1 MGAALS
7 ARQKV
12 KNPQRLEAGGF
23 FDSTQDTANST
34 PLADIIKA
42 AFLAGKTVCA
52 IDFAEHQRAE
62 ALGAI
67 ATLRDQYPITQGWRT
82 VRQSHLS
89 ETRLRARTYFI
100 RGEFLRGEVSHA

>member
-1 MGAALS
+1 MS
-7 ARQKV
+7 ARQNV
-12 KNPQRLEAGGF
+12 KNPSSVRADGL
-23 FDSTQDTANST
+23 FDTTKDDSDST
-34 PLADIIKA
+34 PLSERIKA
-42 AFLAGKTVCA
+42 AFLAGRTVCA
-52 IDFAEHQRAE
+52 IDFAEHQRGE

-100 RGEFLRGEVSHA
+100 RGEFLREEVRHA

>member
-1 MGAALS
+1 MSAL
-7 ARQKV
+7 QKV
-12 KNPQRLEAGGF
+12 KNPSNRGADGL
-23 FDSTQDTANST
+23 FDTTKDNANST
-34 PLADIIKA
+34 PFTDRIKA
-42 AFLAGKTVCA
+42 AFLAGRTVCA
-52 IDFAEHQRAE
+52 IDFVEHQRAE

-67 ATLRDQYPITQGWRT
+67 ATLRDELPITSGWRT